1 MFNDDPYGRQRV
13 KPQQGAVG
21 GAPVIAPAPKPASSP
36 PAAPV
41 INDVVAPK
49 LRRDASMFAPV
60 TNAFSPDA
68 AAGKLVEHRLKRS
81 GQAMPSTIG
90 PPTPAGLAQP
100 PQQGFFRRYAPQ
112 STANIDYGSTPRPG
126 ESRLGVVGRGIAG
139 AAGLATAI
147 PEAFLTS
154 AIDGTANSLKV
165 TGGAVKDLYAGM
177 TGAPVPPQQQVP
189 TAAPTITTP
198 PATNQRPIVSIGP
211 KQIAAGVNAVGGAL
225 TRATSL
231 AAAPQQTMTDQQIWD
246 TRAKGRMVNGVQT
259 FDSEWAKD
267 PNNARRLELYAG
279 NGNAVASVVPAPGV
293 AASTVTGGNMPEGV
307 LTRAP
312 QGFTAADRATQL
324 DNMDRQG
331 QQYAARTLNE
341 RAVRAASYGNA
352 DAGALQEA
360 AAAASLAQPPRI
372 QPLQR
377 PDPNDAA
384 RLSMEQ
390 QRLGMDQQ
398 QAGLVAEQTKLGTQ
412 SQQLQLKQAQQM
424 QALSEQLMS
433 GTPEQKQAA
442 AASLAALQ
450 GTKPGEPVK
459 VKRKMPTGQV
469 DALGQPVMGEEE
481 VLYIP
486 QTGQWMAPPPA
497 GGAGGKQ
504 LPAGVTPQNAIADAQ
519 AAIAA
524 GAPRDAIAAE
534 LAQYGISL

>member
-1 MFNDDPYGRQRV
+1 MFNDDPYKLQRV

-21 GAPVIAPAPKPASSP
+21 GAPVAPVATRTPQPIGGAQQTLAQTPSMAAGLTRPGIQSTVSAFQSPLAQQPASMTHAPRPGVNFSP
-36 PAAPV
+36 PALAWDGMVRKPDGYVSALDPSNKSMLTATAPMPSG
-41 INDVVAPK
+41 A
-49 LRRDASMFAPV
+49 RR
-60 TNAFSPDA
+60 TGGRPD
-68 AAGKLVEHRLKRS
+68 LKRRT
-81 GQAMPSTIG
+81 GGRPDLKQTAGATLAA
-90 PPTPAGLAQP
+90 TPVG
-100 PQQGFFRRYAPQ
+100 APQ
-112 STANIDYGSTPRPG
+112 STVIGFTGDGLSGKANAAAPGQVALSEMRSPIQQGFTQINSGFYRTP
-126 ESRLGVVGRGIAG
+126 
-139 AAGLATAI
+139 
-147 PEAFLTS
+147 
-154 AIDGTANSLKV
+154 
-165 TGGAVKDLYAGM
+165 
-177 TGAPVPPQQQVP
+177 TGATLAGQ
-189 TAAPTITTP
+189 APTSG
-198 PATNQRPIVSIGP
+198 A
-211 KQIAAGVNAVGGAL
+211 AVGGRPLPGAPLVGADGSVQYDQAWADKNKAL
-225 TRATSL
+225 IAGY
-231 AAAPQQTMTDQQIWD
+231 AEKNVMPM
-246 TRAKGRMVNGVQT
+246 GV
-259 FDSEWAKD
+259 
-267 PNNARRLELYAG
+267 PG
-279 NGNAVASVVPAPGV
+279 PGV
-293 AASTVTGGNMPEGV
+293 AASMVTGGNMPSGP
-307 LTRAP
+307 LTRPP
-312 QGFTAADRATQL
+312 QGFSAADRATQL
-324 DNMDRQG
+324 DSMDRQS

-450 GTKPGEPVK
+450 NTKPGDPVK

-481 VLYIP
+481 VLYNP
-486 QTGQWMAPPPA
+486 QTGQWMAPPAA

-524 GAPRDAIAAE
+524 GASRDAIAAE

>member
-1 MFNDDPYGRQRV
+1 MATNQYIDPALVPRRNSQLGATMQMGVPPPAAKLSIAPRAL
-13 KPQQGAVG
+13 PQNNPQLAATSGVAGVVPPTAAKLSVAPRRFSSGLPGVQGPVMPQGTPAARRMPAG
-21 GAPVIAPAPKPASSP
+21 IIAAPLAQASALATPPAPAPAPTQAPLNAS
-36 PAAPV
+36 
-41 INDVVAPK
+41 
-49 LRRDASMFAPV
+49 
-60 TNAFSPDA
+60 
-68 AAGKLVEHRLKRS
+68 
-81 GQAMPSTIG
+81 
-90 PPTPAGLAQP
+90 AQ
-100 PQQGFFRRYAPQ
+100 
-112 STANIDYGSTPRPG
+112 
-126 ESRLGVVGRGIAG
+126 G
-139 AAGLATAI
+139 AAG
-147 PEAFLTS
+147 
-154 AIDGTANSLKV
+154 
-165 TGGAVKDLYAGM
+165 
-177 TGAPVPPQQQVP
+177 VPALSRP
-189 TAAPTITTP
+189 T
-198 PATNQRPIVSIGP
+198 
-211 KQIAAGVNAVGGAL
+211 
-225 TRATSL
+225 
-231 AAAPQQTMTDQQIWD
+231 QTMTDKQIWD

-312 QGFTAADRATQL
+312 QGFSAADRATQL

-331 QQYAARTLNE
+331 QQYATRTLSE
-341 RAVRAASYGNA
+341 RAVRSAKYGNA

-372 QPLQR
+372 QPMQR

-384 RLSMEQ
+384 RLGMEQ

-398 QAGLVAEQTKLGTQ
+398 QAGLQAEQTQIGTQ
-412 SQQLQLKQAQQM
+412 QAQLQLKQAQQM
-424 QALSEQLMS
+424 QALSEQLLQ
-433 GTPEQKQAA
+433 GTPAQKQAA

-450 GTKPGEPVK
+450 NTKPGEPVK

-481 VLYIP
+481 VLYNP
-486 QTGQWMAPPPA
+486 QTGQWMAPPAA